1 MVAAAAVPIPAG
13 SPRLLA
19 TDHDRRAATVPESA
33 AASMRQAAA
42 PAGTSAPRRNAKA
55 RRSFWLRQLHT
66 WHWMSSALCLVGMIL
81 FAATGITLN
90 HAASIGAS
98 PDITTRTATLPD
110 AHREALKAAADAEGP
125 LPAAVTSWVA
135 GQLSVDAAGATP
147 DWSDDEVYLGLPRP
161 GGDAWLR
168 IELETGVATYEKTD
182 RGWIAYLN
190 DLHKGRHTGVVWSWF
205 IDIFAVACLVFCAT
219 GLLLLQLHAGN
230 RPATWPI
237 TGLGLVIPVAL
248 AILFIH

>member
-1 MVAAAAVPIPAG
+1 MFATEHERRPAAVPETAAASLRLAAAAGGAHR
-13 SPRLLA
+13 PRGA
-19 TDHDRRAATVPESA
+19 KSRRA
-33 AASMRQAAA
+33 
-42 PAGTSAPRRNAKA
+42 
-55 RRSFWLRQLHT
+55 FWLKQLHT

-90 HAASIGAS
+90 HAGSIGAT
-98 PDITTRTATLPD
+98 PTVTTRTATLPD
-110 AHREALKAAADAEGP
+110 GLRTTLKDAADAEGAM
-125 LPAAVTSWVA
+125 PAQASEWAARALSLDIA
-135 GQLSVDAAGATP
+135 GVRP

-168 IELETGVATYEKTD
+168 IDLETGAATYEKTD

-190 DLHKGRHTGVVWSWF
+190 DLHKGRHTGIVWSWF

-237 TGLGLVIPVAL
+237 TGLGLIVPAAL